1 TGGFFVFKPRFI
13 TTCHPVFLLHLVL
26 HPKHCYWLSLRL
38 MIRDAVLTP
47 GKERPEVMVCDRH
60 RPLA

>member
-1 TGGFFVFKPRFI
+1 
-13 TTCHPVFLLHLVL
+13 
-26 HPKHCYWLSLRL
+26 

-60 RPLA
+60 RPLAYRLTVVKPVRVAADNRLSGWGII